1 MTSFSPSG
9 PFVVPMTLLT
19 TSTSKVNGV
28 PVKARAEGRTVYCSF
43 RTFGGTERE
52 QDGLTVVED
61 TAVVQTWYGPDV
73 QAADALRMEPDGSVW
88 EILGTPEDVGM
99 RHQWM
104 QMKVRRARGGA

>member
-1 MTSFSPSG
+1 MTAFSPSG

-19 TSTSKVNGV
+19 TTTSKVNGV

-61 TAVVQTWYGPDV
+61 TAVVQTWYAPDLT
-73 QAADALRMEPDGSVW
+73 AGMRLRMEDGSEW
-88 EILGTPEDVGM
+88 EALGTPEDVGM
-99 RHQWM
+99 RHQYS
-104 QMKVRRARGGA
+104 QTKVRRVRGGA